1 MCTSCT
7 VNVWVSVI
15 YQYHLPPRTH
25 TQSSSAVGG
34 AASGYDYLKPRP
46 PAPVPIPP
54 IDTTAPQF
62 MIHPSTNPYVETP
75 TAKHPCMTS
84 YDLSL
89 RDSGQGSSSET
100 IGQELEQVGSENS
113 NHNNNETDEIDTNID
128 NVDVVTDPH
137 VWF

>member
-1 MCTSCT
+1 MCESLSLINTTS
-7 VNVWVSVI
+7 
-15 YQYHLPPRTH
+15 LPTH
-25 TQSSSAVGG
+25 RQSSSPSSAVGG

-46 PAPVPIPP
+46 PALVPP

-75 TAKHPCMTS
+75 TAKHPGITS